1 MGGVDRDIKN
11 REKQPNQ
18 LYFPKRLT
26 YFEKVVK
33 MLISKH
39 DFVT

>member
-1 MGGVDRDIKN
+1 MGGVNRAIKN

-26 YFEKVVK
+26 YFDKVVRL
-33 MLISKH
+33 LISIH